1 MPTND
6 TVYSRLFH
14 WRCAVLLVSMPG
26 QKFEI
31 SIPAVPPIQLSYD
44 EYADYT
50 VSGKARGRTGHLSS
64 YAMATK
70 MK

>member
-1 MPTND
+1 
-6 TVYSRLFH
+6 
-14 WRCAVLLVSMPG
+14 LVSMPG